1 MSFISSLKIKNMP
14 YIKIEVTK
22 EGVTT
27 GQKQQLIKGV
37 TELLVTVLK
46 KDPQLIHVV
55 IDEVETDNWGIGGK
69 QLIEFR
75 KSLLSN

>member
-1 MSFISSLKIKNMP
+1 MP

-55 IDEVETDNWGIGGK
+55 IDEVDTDNWGIGGK
-69 QLIEFR
+69 QFTEFR
-75 KSLLSN
+75 KPSLSNLKK

>member
-1 MSFISSLKIKNMP
+1 MKNMP

-27 GQKQQLIKGV
+27 VQKQQLIKGV

-55 IDEVETDNWGIGGK
+55 IDEVDTDNWGIGGK
-69 QLIEFR
+69 QVTEFR
-75 KSLLSN
+75 KPLSSN

>member
-1 MSFISSLKIKNMP
+1 MP

-55 IDEVETDNWGIGGK
+55 IDEVDTDNWRIGGK
-69 QLIEFR
+69 QFTEFR
-75 KSLLSN
+75 KPSLSNLKK